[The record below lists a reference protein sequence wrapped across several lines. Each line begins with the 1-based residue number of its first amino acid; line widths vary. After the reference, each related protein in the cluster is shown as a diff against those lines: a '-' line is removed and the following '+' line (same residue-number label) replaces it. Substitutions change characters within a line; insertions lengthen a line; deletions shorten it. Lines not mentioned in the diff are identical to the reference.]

1 MTDPAPLGDPWLRAV
16 RLALTGQD
24 PAEDVADEEP
34 GPDPEALVAA
44 LASSGWDRDRLR
56 EHRMQCQQAEQAW
69 PHPLPAD
76 LVRTLGAGQ
85 LHAVL
90 ASVRRLTG
98 LTGLHRTH
106 RVGPAVLGPAEQRLL
121 ADRPPHHGNV

>member
-1 MTDPAPLGDPWLRAV
+1 VTEPARAGDPWLGAV
-16 RLALTGQD
+16 RLALTGEAL
-24 PAEDVADEEP
+24 AEGATDEVV
-34 GPDPEALVAA
+34 GPVPEVLVAA
-44 LASSGWDRDRLR
+44 LASSGWDEDRLR
-56 EHRMQCQQAEQAW
+56 AHRARCQQTEQPW
-69 PHPLPAD
+69 PHPLPPD
-76 LVRTLGAGQ
+76 VVRTLGAGQ

-90 ASVRRLTG
+90 ASVRKLTG